1 MRMMRCLF
9 AIALVCGVAG
19 SAKAD
24 DFRMVVLDPPPA
36 SFPTFP
42 IFDSPFTFTFAPCAV
57 GQLPTGTLGT
67 YDGCFSGV
75 NRTGQDWTSLTMNF
89 SNNSALSNAAPANC
103 SLDGGGLDIF
113 AAPGEGSCD
122 LQSNQQY
129 LLIFNGGILTN
140 NENFV
145 IAEQGVDPN
154 DFPEVTASFTT
165 ASTVP
170 EPESLWLFSTGIVLA
185 GSFLSKRRVSQS

>member
-1 MRMMRCLF
+1 MRYLL

-42 IFDSPFTFTFAPCAV
+42 IFDSPFTFSFAPCAV
-57 GQLPTGTLGT
+57 GQLPTGAQGT

-75 NRTGQDWTSLTMNF
+75 NRSGADWTSLTLNF
-89 SNNSALSNAAPANC
+89 SNNSALSDAAPANC

-113 AAPGEGSCD
+113 PAPGAGNCD
-122 LQSNQQY
+122 LQSDEQY
-129 LLIFNGGILTN
+129 VLLFNGGILSN

-145 IAEQGVDPN
+145 IAEQGVDPSE
-154 DFPEVTASFTT
+154 FPEVTASFTT
-165 ASTVP
+165 ASAVP
-170 EPESLWLFSTGIVLA
+170 EPESIWLFSTGIVLA
-185 GSFLSKRRVSQS
+185 GSLLRKYRIS

>member
-1 MRMMRCLF
+1 MRMMRYLL
-9 AIALVCGVAG
+9 AAALVYGVAG
-19 SAKAD
+19 SARAD

-42 IFDSPFTFTFAPCAV
+42 IFSSPFTFTFAPCAV
-57 GQLPTGTLGT
+57 GQLPTGTQGT

-75 NRTGQDWTSLTMNF
+75 NRTGEDWTSLTLNF
-89 SNNSALSNAAPANC
+89 SNNSALSDAAPAVC

-113 AAPGEGSCD
+113 AAPGPGNCD

-129 LLIFNGGILTN
+129 VLIFNGGTLFN

-145 IAEQGVDPN
+145 IAEFGVDPS

-165 ASTVP
+165 VTP
-170 EPESLWLFSTGIVLA
+170 EPESLWLLSTGIVLA
-185 GSFLSKRRVSQS
+185 GSLIRKHRIS

>member
-1 MRMMRCLF
+1 
-9 AIALVCGVAG
+9 
-19 SAKAD
+19 
-24 DFRMVVLDPPPA
+24 
-36 SFPTFP
+36 
-42 IFDSPFTFTFAPCAV
+42 
-57 GQLPTGTLGT
+57 
-67 YDGCFSGV
+67 
-75 NRTGQDWTSLTMNF
+75 
-89 SNNSALSNAAPANC
+89 
-103 SLDGGGLDIF
+103 LDIF

-129 LLIFNGGILTN
+129 LLIFSGGILTN

-165 ASTVP
+165 ASAVP

-185 GSFLSKRRVSQS
+185 GSLFSKRRAVE

>member
-1 MRMMRCLF
+1 MRRMHYLL
-9 AIALVCGVAG
+9 AVALVCGVAI

-24 DFRMVVLDPPPA
+24 DFRMVVLDPPPP

-42 IFDSPFTFTFAPCAV
+42 IFDSPFSFTFSPCAV
-57 GQLPTGTLGT
+57 GQLPTGTQGT

-75 NRTGQDWTSLTMNF
+75 NRTGQDWTSLTLNF
-89 SNNSALSNAAPANC
+89 SNNSALSDAAPANC

-113 AAPGEGSCD
+113 AAPGPGNCD
-122 LQSNQQY
+122 LQLDQQY
-129 LLIFNGGILTN
+129 ALIFNGGVLSN

-145 IAEQGVDPN
+145 IAEQGVNPS

-165 ASTVP
+165 PSAIP
-170 EPESLWLFSTGIVLA
+170 EPETLWLLSTGIAFA
-185 GSFLSKRRVSQS
+185 GSLLRRRRVS

>member
-1 MRMMRCLF
+1 MRIMRYLL

-19 SAKAD
+19 TVRGD

-42 IFDSPFTFTFAPCAV
+42 IFESPFTFSFAPCAV

-75 NRTGQDWTSLTMNF
+75 NRTGQDWASLTLNF
-89 SNNSALSNAAPANC
+89 SNNTALSDAAPAVC

-113 AAPGEGSCD
+113 AAPSPGNCD
-122 LQSNQQY
+122 LQENQQY
-129 LLIFNGGILTN
+129 VLIFNGGLLTN

-145 IAEQGVDPN
+145 IAEQGVDPS

-165 ASTVP
+165 ASTVTP
-170 EPESLWLFSTGIVLA
+170 EPGSIWLISTGIALA
-185 GSFLSKRRVSQS
+185 GSLISRRRIS